1 MELINDEDL
10 KNLPD
15 EELKESL
22 NDLESIDEALK
33 EIEEGDKDE

>member
-15 EELKESL
+15 EELKELL